1 MKKLNFFTFRKAL
14 EERLNRG
21 FPLVGDDQ
29 PLLSAMFLGYMVL
42 EGAPHWQEAQDR
54 FGEGADGLM
63 RAMLRHAEILATA
76 YGTLAQSMDFTE
88 TLSARQAC
96 VDTMFEWEVVDTY
109 GIWLL
114 EKFAKGEYN
123 DYVVFDNYRL
133 DLIASWF
140 TQTPLD
146 EVTDAVWYLELE
158 NRTEGFYSSE
168 KRLTAAVD
176 ACLAYYHY
184 GDDTI
189 IYKIERLKG

>member
-14 EERLNRG
+14 EERLSQG
-21 FPLVGDDQ
+21 FPIIGGEA
-29 PLLSAMFLGYMVL
+29 PSISALFLGYMVL
-42 EGAPHWQEAQDR
+42 EGADLWQEAQDR

-63 RAMLRHAEILATA
+63 RAMLLHAEFLATA
-76 YGTLAQSMDFTE
+76 YITIMQSKDFTK

-109 GIWLL
+109 GSWLL

-140 TQTPLD
+140 TQTPLT
-146 EVTDAVWYLELE
+146 EVQEAVWYLELE

-176 ACLAYYHY
+176 ACLAHY
-184 GDDTI
+184 GNDTS

>member
-1 MKKLNFFTFRKAL
+1 MSNINFFNFRKVL
-14 EERLNRG
+14 EQRLNSH
-21 FPLVGDDQ
+21 FPICGPDEGPRL
-29 PLLSAMFLGYMVL
+29 AATFLGYMVL
-42 EGAPHWQEAQDR
+42 EGADLWQEAQDR

-63 RAMLRHAEILATA
+63 RAMLRQAEILATA
-76 YGTLAQSMDFTE
+76 YQVMEQSADLAGTLHALQSK
-88 TLSARQAC
+88 

-109 GIWLL
+109 SRWLL
-114 EKFAKGEYN
+114 GKFALGEYN
-123 DYVVFDNYRL
+123 DYVAFDNYRL

-176 ACLAYYHY
+176 ACLAYY
-184 GDDTI
+184 GNDTI
-189 IYKIERLKG
+189 IYKIERLKS

>member
-21 FPLVGDDQ
+21 FPLVGNDQ
-29 PLLSAMFLGYMVL
+29 PILSAMFLGYMVL
-42 EGAPHWQEAQDR
+42 EGARRWQAAQDR

-63 RAMLRHAEILATA
+63 RNLLRHAQFLATA
-76 YGTLAQSMDFTE
+76 YGTLAQSMDFTG
-88 TLSARQAC
+88 TLSDLQSR

-109 GIWLL
+109 GSWLL

-176 ACLAYYHY
+176 ACLAYY
-184 GDDTI
+184 GNDTI
-189 IYKIERLKG
+189 IYKVERLKG